1 MTGPERSG
9 GAGPRHDRV
18 VPPEEPG
25 SLGEIIS
32 DISEGLSHLFRQEVE
47 LAKAELRTEASKA
60 GKAAGMFGGAG
71 IAGLLTAIMLSFA
84 LTNALDNVMPMGWA
98 ALIVGVLW
106 AVIAAALFAVGRNQA
121 RTVSAVP
128 RQTIETLKEDA
139 KWLKHP
145 TTSETT
151 SS

>member
-1 MTGPERSG
+1 VTTARHERG
-9 GAGPRHDRV
+9 L
-18 VPPEEPG
+18 PPEEPG

-32 DISEGLSHLFRQEVE
+32 DISEGLSTLFRQEVE
-47 LAKAELRTEASKA
+47 LAKVELKAEASKA
-60 GKAAGMFGGAG
+60 GKAAGMFSGAG

-84 LTNALDNVMPMGWA
+84 LTYALDNVMPLGWA
-98 ALIVGVLW
+98 ALIVAVLW
-106 AVIAAALFAVGRNQA
+106 AIVAAVLYSAARKQA
-121 RTVSAVP
+121 RTVSPVP
-128 RQTIETLKEDA
+128 RQTVETLKEDA